1 MSTENPDTT
10 QRPLYLYVVVVAVV
24 INVALVVVAIT
35 VVVVINVA
43 VVVDIVVVVVV
54 VVAIIVV
61 VPVVV
66 TQMLGV
72 DSVTNI
78 WREKR
83 DENKRGKPNVLFESF
98 KPSIL

>member
-43 VVVDIVVVVVV
+43 VVV
-54 VVAIIVV
+54 AIVV

>member
-24 INVALVVVAIT
+24 INVALIIVDIT
-35 VVVVINVA
+35 VLMA
-43 VVVDIVVVVVV
+43 VV